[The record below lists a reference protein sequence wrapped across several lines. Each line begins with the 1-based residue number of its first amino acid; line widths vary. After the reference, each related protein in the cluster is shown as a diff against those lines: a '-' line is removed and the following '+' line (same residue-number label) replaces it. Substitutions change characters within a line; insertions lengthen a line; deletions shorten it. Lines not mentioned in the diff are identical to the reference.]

1 MKETYTLLDMQSWP
15 RKQHFEFYKTFDQ
28 PFFQIGCDL
37 DAKALF
43 SYCKTNS
50 CKDKPL
56 PFFDAYLF
64 LTMKT
69 INQLEPFRC
78 RVVDDEVRI
87 YQKVM
92 ISVAVMA
99 PDQTF
104 RFCDIPY
111 AANFQ
116 EFRENFKTA
125 KDKAI
130 SEPFISE
137 AFAANQAN
145 KGTVYMSVI
154 PWVSFTSFNHAS
166 HSNDP
171 NGIPRM
177 VFGKMRKTDYSMPFA
192 IDAHHAVVDGLHVG
206 QFIEVLQGYFDKPEL
221 LG

>member
-1 MKETYTLLDMQSWP
+1 MKETYALLDMKSWP
-15 RKQHFEFYKTFDQ
+15 RSQHFEFYKAFAQ

-37 DAKALF
+37 NAKALF
-43 SYCKTNS
+43 SYCKTNN
-50 CKDKPL
+50 L
-56 PFFDAYLF
+56 PFFDAYLY

-69 INQLEPFRC
+69 INQLEPFRY
-78 RVVDDEVRI
+78 RVAGDEVRI
-87 YQKVM
+87 YENVM

-99 PDQTF
+99 ADQTF

-111 AANFQ
+111 ADNFVQFSANF
-116 EFRENFKTA
+116 KAA

-130 SEPFISE
+130 SELFFNDT
-137 AFAANQAN
+137 FATNQAN

-171 NGIPRM
+171 SGIPRM
-177 VFGKMRKTDYSMPFA
+177 VFGKMRKSDYTMPFTL
-192 IDAHHAVVDGLHVG
+192 DAHHAVVDGLHVG
-206 QFIEVLQGYFDKPEL
+206 QFIEVLQGYFDEPGL

>member
-1 MKETYTLLDMQSWP
+1 VKETYTLLDMQSWP
-15 RKQHFEFYKTFDQ
+15 RKQHFEFYKTFAQ

-37 DAKALF
+37 DAKVVYH
-43 SYCKTNS
+43 YCKENS
-50 CKDKPL
+50 L

-69 INQLEPFRC
+69 INQLEPFRR

-99 PDQTF
+99 PDETF

-111 AANFQ
+111 AEDFRAFSANF
-116 EFRENFKTA
+116 KAA

-130 SEPFISE
+130 SEPFFNDS
-137 AFAANQAN
+137 FAANQAN

-171 NGIPRM
+171 TGIPRM
-177 VFGKMRKTDYSMPFA
+177 VFGKMRKSDYSMPFTL
-192 IDAHHAVVDGLHVG
+192 DAHHALVDGLHVG

-221 LG
+221 PG

>member
-15 RKQHFEFYKTFDQ
+15 RKQHFEFYKTFAQ

-37 DAKALF
+37 NAKALF
-43 SYCKTNS
+43 NFCKEKNLS
-50 CKDKPL
+50 
-56 PFFDAYLF
+56 FFDAYLF

-69 INQLEPFRC
+69 INQLEPFCC
-78 RVVDDEVRI
+78 RVVDDQVRV
-87 YQKVM
+87 YQNVM

-111 AANFQ
+111 ADDFAQFCANF
-116 EFRENFKTA
+116 KAA

-130 SEPFISE
+130 SEPFFSE
-137 AFAANQAN
+137 TFAANQAN

-171 NGIPRM
+171 TGIPRI

-192 IDAHHAVVDGLHVG
+192 IDAHHAGVDGLHVG
-206 QFIEVLQGYFDKPEL
+206 QFIEVLQGYFDKPDF
-221 LG
+221 LGYG